1 MTGSSGELT
10 RQHRADECA
19 GRVRLTEVRE
29 CFESFAAFRLC
40 TAIKHECNAARLD
53 GSMSYGILS
62 NQYAIDTYIAIRSTC
77 HGRLN
82 AFVRERV
89 GKPSV
94 QNGGQLFHLGFSEY
108 KWSCEDCRTL
118 GVQSEDELGDNPE
131 VRPSSAKTVEQ
142 IGMLSL
148 TRLENTAIRKDNR
161 RFEKIVYDEAVLAA

>member
-1 MTGSSGELT
+1 M
-10 RQHRADECA
+10 
-19 GRVRLTEVRE
+19 RLTEVRE

-40 TAIKHECNAARLD
+40 TVIKHECNAARLD

-118 GVQSEDELGDNPE
+118 
-131 VRPSSAKTVEQ
+131 
-142 IGMLSL
+142 
-148 TRLENTAIRKDNR
+148 
-161 RFEKIVYDEAVLAA
+161 